1 MRDKMRKYLLLGIAM
16 ACHAVPALAGEA
28 PSKSYTIEQLMDS
41 DVIGGL
47 SWSPDDKK
55 LIFTSNRTGIANIY
69 EMPSGGGKAT
79 ALTNSVK
86 ETVNAIGYFPA
97 DARILFSSD
106 QGGNELAHIYVR
118 EPGGTTHDVTPG
130 AKHVARFVEWAQDG
144 KSFFVQT
151 NERDPRYF
159 DLYEIQADGY
169 AKTLLFENDKA
180 YQVRAVSPDR
190 RYVGLSRIVDNATK
204 HCYVYDRNAAKLIQL
219 TAEGKPVACEPQV
232 FAGTRAGTGAQLF
245 YTTDDGGEFA
255 FLVRQDL
262 STGDRVT
269 VFKPEWDVEGANL
282 SRDGGT
288 LIVSVNADARSRPYL
303 FDAATFKPRPFAD
316 PMPGASVGLLLAN
329 HATKALVSAS
339 NGATPGEILLL
350 DLASG
355 QRTPLLNA
363 RAPGVAPGDL
373 VAGEVV
379 RFRSYDG
386 VTVPG
391 ILYVPKGAKK
401 GDALPAVIHVHGG
414 PGDESRIGY
423 RPLQQFLANHGYVVF
438 EINNRGSSGSG
449 RTFYH
454 LDDRKHGDADL
465 DDVVA
470 AKKMLAATGYVD
482 PAKVVI
488 QGQSY
493 GGYMTLAGLAFRPDA
508 FAAGVDI
515 YGVSNWPRLLANTPS
530 WWEDLRRLLFTEVG
544 DPAKDAEYLRKIS
557 PVFHAENIKKP
568 LLVLQGANDPRVLP
582 VESEDIVARVK
593 ANGVPVDYVV
603 FNDEG
608 HGFRKKANQIT
619 AYRKILDFLDTHVKR
634 AAAKAPPA
642 EQASISPLGDFPI
655 GQ

>member
-1 MRDKMRKYLLLGIAM
+1 MRQYLLLGIAM
-16 ACHAVPALAGEA
+16 ACHAAPAAAGEA

-118 EPGGTTHDVTPG
+118 ELDGSTHDVTPG
-130 AKHVARFVEWAQDG
+130 TKHVARFVEWAQDG

-204 HCYVYDRNAAKLIQL
+204 HCYVYDRIAAKLIQL
-219 TAEGKPVACEPQV
+219 TAEGKPVACEPQT
-232 FAGTRAGTGAQLF
+232 FAATSADGGAQLF

-262 STGDRVT
+262 NTGDRVT
-269 VFKPEWDVEGANL
+269 VFKPAWDVEGANL
-282 SRDGGT
+282 SRDGKT
-288 LIVSVNADARSRPYL
+288 LIVSVNEDARSRPYL
-303 FDAATFKPRPFAD
+303 FDAATFKPQPFAD

-329 HATKALVSAS
+329 RANKALVSAS

-355 QRTPLLNA
+355 RRTPLLNA
-363 RAPGVAPGDL
+363 RAPGVAPDDL

-438 EINNRGSSGSG
+438 EINNRGSNGSG

-470 AKKMLAATGYVD
+470 AKKMLADTGYVD

-544 DPAKDAEYLRKIS
+544 DPVKDAEYLRKIS

-603 FNDEG
+603 FPDEG

-619 AYRKILDFLDTHVKR
+619 AYRKILEFLDTHVKQ
-634 AAAKAPPA
+634 APAKAAPA
-642 EQASISPLGDFPI
+642 GQAAISPLGDFPI

>member
-1 MRDKMRKYLLLGIAM
+1 MKMRKGLLLAIGLLG
-16 ACHAVPALAGEA
+16 PAAPVLAGEA
-28 PSKSYTIEQLMDS
+28 PPRSYTIEQLMDS

-69 EMPSGGGKAT
+69 EMPSGGGEAT

-86 ETVNAIGYFPA
+86 ETVSAIGYFPA
-97 DARILFSSD
+97 DERILFSSD

-118 EPGGTTHDVTPG
+118 EPDGTTRDVTPG
-130 AKHVARFVEWAQDG
+130 ARHVARFVEWAQDG

-151 NERDPRYF
+151 NERDPRFF

-169 AKTLLFENDKA
+169 AKTLLFQNDKA

-204 HCYVYDRNAAKLIQL
+204 HCYVYDRTAAKLIQL
-219 TAEGKPVACEPQV
+219 TTEGKPVACEPQT
-232 FAGTRAGTGAQLF
+232 FADTGAQLF

-262 STGDRVT
+262 TTGKRVT
-269 VFKPEWDVEGANL
+269 AFKPDWDVQGANL
-282 SRDGGT
+282 SRDGRT
-288 LIVSVNADARSRPYL
+288 LVVSVNEDARSRPYL
-303 FDAATFKPRPFAD
+303 FDAATFKPQSLAD
-316 PMPGASVGLLLAN
+316 PVPGASSGLLLAN
-329 HATKALVSAS
+329 HAKKALVTAS

-350 DLASG
+350 DLATG
-355 QRTPLLNA
+355 KRTPLLNA
-363 RAPGVAPGDL
+363 RAPGVAPDDL

-379 RFRSYDG
+379 RFRSWDG

-414 PGDESRIGY
+414 PGDESKIGY
-423 RPLQQFLANHGYVVF
+423 RPLQQYLANHGYVVF

-470 AKKMLAATGYVD
+470 AKKMLADTGFVD

-544 DPAKDAEYLRKIS
+544 DPEKDADYLRKIS
-557 PVFHAENIKKP
+557 PVFHADNIKKP

-603 FNDEG
+603 FADEG
-608 HGFRKKANQIT
+608 HGFRKKANQIV
-619 AYRKILDFLDTHVKR
+619 AYRKILEFLDTHVKR
-634 AAAKAPPA
+634 VPAGTAKAEPA
-642 EQASISPLGDFPI
+642 VVSPLGDFPN
-655 GQ
+655 GR

>member
-1 MRDKMRKYLLLGIAM
+1 MKRIYWFTVLVTFLSGE
-16 ACHAVPALAGEA
+16 PALA
-28 PSKSYTIEQLMDS
+28 SDRTRYTIEQLMDADS
-41 DVIGGL
+41 IAGL
-47 SWSPDDKK
+47 SWSPDDSKI
-55 LIFTSNRTGIANIY
+55 IFTSNRSGIANIY
-69 EMPSGGGKAT
+69 EMPSRGGMASP
-79 ALTNSVK
+79 LTSSVT
-86 ETVNAIGYFPA
+86 ETVRAIGYFPT
-97 DARILFSSD
+97 DERILFSSD
-106 QGGNELAHIYVR
+106 KGGNELAHIYVR
-118 EPGGTTHDVTPG
+118 ERDGTTRDVTPG
-130 AKHVARFVEWAQDG
+130 AKHVARFVEWSQDG
-144 KSFFVQT
+144 ESFFVQT
-151 NERDPRYF
+151 NERDPRFF

-169 AKTLLFENDKA
+169 AKTKLFENDKA
-180 YQVRAVSPDR
+180 YQVRAISPDR
-190 RYVGLSRIVDNATK
+190 RFVGLSRIVDNATR
-204 HCYVYDRNAAKLIQL
+204 HCYVYDRTAARLIQL
-219 TAEGKPVACEPQV
+219 TTEGKPVACEPQT
-232 FAGTRAGTGAQLF
+232 FTDKGAQLF

-262 STGDRVT
+262 TTGKRVT

-282 SRDGGT
+282 SRDGRT
-288 LIVSVNADARSRPYL
+288 LVVSVNEDARSRPYL
-303 FDAATFKPRPFAD
+303 LDAATFEPQRLSD
-316 PMPGASVGLLLAN
+316 PMPGASSELLLAN
-329 HATKALVSAS
+329 RMKKALVSAS
-339 NGATPGEILLL
+339 NGATPGDVQLL
-350 DLASG
+350 DLATG
-355 QRTPLLNA
+355 KRTPLLNA
-363 RAPGVAPGDL
+363 RAPGVAPDDL

-379 RFRSYDG
+379 RFKSYDG

-423 RPLQQFLANHGYVVF
+423 RPLQQYLANHGYVVF

-470 AKKMLAATGYVD
+470 AKEMLAATGFVD

-530 WWEDLRRLLFTEVG
+530 WWEDLRRLLFTEIG
-544 DPAKDAEYLRKIS
+544 DPEKDADYLRKIS
-557 PVFHAENIKKP
+557 PVFHAENIRKP

-582 VESEDIVARVK
+582 IESEDIVAKVK

-603 FNDEG
+603 FPDEG
-608 HGFRKKANQIT
+608 HGFRKKANQIV
-619 AYRKILDFLDTHVKR
+619 AYRKILEFLDAHVKR
-634 AAAKAPPA
+634 TPAKAVKA
-642 EQASISPLGDFPI
+642 ETATVSPLGDFPN

>member
-1 MRDKMRKYLLLGIAM
+1 MHRHLLLAAGLFGLA
-16 ACHAVPALAGEA
+16 APAFADEA
-28 PSKSYTIEQLMDS
+28 KPARYTIEQLMDS
-41 DVIGGL
+41 DSIGGL
-47 SWSPDDKK
+47 SWSPDDSK
-55 LIFTSNRTGIANIY
+55 LVFTSNRTGIANIY
-69 EMPSGGGKAT
+69 VMPSGGGKAT

-86 ETVNAIGYFPA
+86 ETVSAIGYFPH
-97 DARILFSSD
+97 DERILFSSD

-118 EPGGTTHDVTPG
+118 ELDGTTRDVTPG
-130 AKHVARFVEWAQDG
+130 ARHVARFVDWAHDG

-151 NERDPRYF
+151 NERDPRFF
-159 DLYEIQADGY
+159 DLYEIAVDGY
-169 AKTLLFENDKA
+169 AKTRLFENDKA

-204 HCYVYDRNAAKLIQL
+204 HCYVYDRTEAKLIQL
-219 TAEGKPVACEPQV
+219 TPEGKPVACEPQT
-232 FAGTRAGTGAQLF
+232 FADRGAKLF

-255 FLVRQDL
+255 FLVQQDL
-262 STGDRVT
+262 ATGVRRA
-269 VFKPEWDVEGANL
+269 VFKPEWDVQGANL
-282 SRDGGT
+282 SRDGKT
-288 LIVSVNADARSRPYL
+288 LIVSVNEDARSRPYL
-303 FDAATFKPRPFAD
+303 FDAISFRPQRLTD

-329 HATKALVSAS
+329 HAKRALISAS

-355 QRTPLLNA
+355 KRTPLLNA
-363 RAPGVAPGDL
+363 RAPGVAPDDL
-373 VAGEVV
+373 VRGEVV

-401 GDALPAVIHVHGG
+401 GDSLPAVIHVHGG

-423 RPLQQFLANHGYVVF
+423 RPLQQYLANHGYVVF

-470 AKKMLAATGYVD
+470 AKGMLAGTGLVD

-544 DPAKDAEYLRKIS
+544 DPEKDADYLRKIS
-557 PVFHAENIKKP
+557 PVFHAERIRKP

-582 VESEDIVARVK
+582 IESEDIVAKVK
-593 ANGVPVDYVV
+593 ANGVPVDYIV
-603 FNDEG
+603 FPDEG

-619 AYRKILDFLDTHVKR
+619 AYRAILDFLDKHVKDMR
-634 AAAKAPPA
+634 SAPAAPA
-642 EQASISPLGDFPI
+642 TAEVSPLGDFPN

>member
-1 MRDKMRKYLLLGIAM
+1 MRTYLLLGIAM
-16 ACHAVPALAGEA
+16 ACHTAPVIAGEK
-28 PSKSYTIEQLMDS
+28 PPKSYTIEQLMDS

-47 SWSPDDKK
+47 SWSPDDTK

-69 EMPSGGGKAT
+69 EMPSRGGTAT
-79 ALTNSVK
+79 PLTNSVK
-86 ETVNAIGYFPA
+86 ETVNAIGYFPN
-97 DARILFSSD
+97 DERILFSSD

-118 EPGGTTHDVTPG
+118 ELDGTARDVTPG

-151 NERDPRYF
+151 NERDPRFF

-169 AKTLLFENDKA
+169 AKAILFENDKA

-204 HCYVYDRNAAKLIQL
+204 HCYVYDRTEAKLIQL
-219 TAEGKPVACEPQV
+219 TAEGKRVACEPQT
-232 FAGTRAGTGAQLF
+232 FADTRADRGAQLF

-255 FLVRQDL
+255 FLARQDL
-262 STGDRVT
+262 ATGDRVT

-282 SRDGGT
+282 SRDGQT
-288 LIVSVNADARSRPYL
+288 LIVSVNEDARSRPHL
-303 FDAATFKPRPFAD
+303 FDAATFEPRRFTD

-329 HATKALVSAS
+329 HAKRALVSAS

-355 QRTPLLNA
+355 KHTPLLNA

-379 RFRSYDG
+379 RFKSYDG

-391 ILYVPKGAKK
+391 ILYMPKGAKK
-401 GDALPAVIHVHGG
+401 GDGLPAVIHVHGG

-423 RPLQQFLANHGYVVF
+423 RPLQQYLANHGYVVF
-438 EINNRGSSGSG
+438 EINNRGSNGSG

-454 LDDRKHGDADL
+454 LDDRRHGDADL

-470 AKKMLAATGYVD
+470 AKTMLAETGVVD

-493 GGYMTLAGLAFRPDA
+493 GGYMTLAGLAFRPDT

-544 DPAKDAEYLRKIS
+544 DPEKDAEYLRKIS
-557 PVFHAENIKKP
+557 PVFHAENIKRP

-593 ANGVPVDYVV
+593 ANGIPVDYVV
-603 FNDEG
+603 FPDEG
-608 HGFRKKANQIT
+608 HGFRKKANQIV
-619 AYRKILDFLDTHVKR
+619 AYRTILEFLDKHVKGAPAR
-634 AAAKAPPA
+634 PAPEKTAKV
-642 EQASISPLGDFPI
+642 SPLGDFPI

>member
-1 MRDKMRKYLLLGIAM
+1 MNRTYWLALLLTS
-16 ACHAVPALAGEA
+16 A
-28 PSKSYTIEQLMDS
+28 PFASAQATDRTSYTIEQLMDADS
-41 DVIGGL
+41 IAGL
-47 SWSPDDKK
+47 SWSPDDSRI
-55 LIFTSNRTGIANIY
+55 IFTSNRTGIANIY
-69 EMPSGGGKAT
+69 EMPSGGGAPT
-79 ALTNSVK
+79 PLTNSVK
-86 ETVNAIGYFPA
+86 ETVNSIGYFPN
-97 DARILFSSD
+97 DERILFSSD

-118 EPGGTTHDVTPG
+118 ERDGTTRDVTPG

-151 NERDPRYF
+151 NERDPRFF

-169 AKTLLFENDKA
+169 AKTKLFENDKA

-190 RYVGLSRIVDNATK
+190 RYIGLSRIVDNATK
-204 HCYVYDRNAAKLIQL
+204 HCYVYDRSAAKLIQL
-219 TAEGKPVACEPQV
+219 TAEHKPVACEPQV
-232 FAGTRAGTGAQLF
+232 FADADAGGAQLF

-262 STGDRVT
+262 ATGKRVT
-269 VFKPEWDVEGANL
+269 VFKPDWDVEGASL

-288 LIVSVNADARSRPYL
+288 LLVSVNADARSRPYL
-303 FDAATFKPRPFAD
+303 LDAATFEPQPLAD
-316 PMPGASVGLLLAN
+316 PMPGASSGLVLAN
-329 HATKALVSAS
+329 QQRKALVGAS

-350 DLASG
+350 DLATG
-355 QRTPLLNA
+355 KRTPLLNA

-379 RFRSYDG
+379 RFKSWDG
-386 VTVPG
+386 VMVPG
-391 ILYVPKGAKK
+391 ILYVPKGAKR

-423 RPLQQFLANHGYVVF
+423 RPLQQYLANQGYVVF

-470 AKKMLAATGYVD
+470 AKSMLAATGFVD
-482 PAKVVI
+482 PAKVAI

-530 WWEDLRRLLFTEVG
+530 WWEDLRRLLFTEIG
-544 DPAKDAEYLRKIS
+544 DPEKDAEYLRRIS
-557 PVFHAENIKKP
+557 PVFHAANIIKP

-582 VESEDIVARVK
+582 VESEDIVAKVK

-603 FNDEG
+603 FPDEG
-608 HGFRKKANQIT
+608 HGFRKKANQIV
-619 AYRKILDFLDTHVKR
+619 AYRKVVEFLDRYVKG
-634 AAAKAPPA
+634 APAKAVAADTPTTV
-642 EQASISPLGDFPI
+642 SPLGDFPN
-655 GQ
+655 GR

>member
-1 MRDKMRKYLLLGIAM
+1 MRKFLVLSAAIA
-16 ACHAVPALAGEA
+16 CLPVPGWAGETS
-28 PSKSYTIEQLMDS
+28 PKRYTIEQLMAS
-41 DVIGGL
+41 DDIGGL
-47 SWSPDDKK
+47 SWSPDDRK

-69 EMPSGGGKAT
+69 EMPSVGGA
-79 ALTNSVK
+79 ARPLTRSVK
-86 ETVNAIGYFPA
+86 ETVRAIGYFPN
-97 DARILFSSD
+97 DERILFSSD

-118 EPGGTTHDVTPG
+118 ELDGTVRDVTPG
-130 AKHVARFVEWAQDG
+130 TRHVARFVEWARDG
-144 KSFFVQT
+144 ESFFVQT
-151 NERDPRYF
+151 NERDPRFF
-159 DLYEIQADGY
+159 DLYEIKADGY
-169 AKTLLFENDKA
+169 AKTLLFQNDKA

-190 RYVGLSRIVDNATK
+190 RYVGLSRILDNATR
-204 HCYVYDRNAAKLIQL
+204 HCYVYDRTAAKLIQL
-219 TAEGKPVACEPQV
+219 TAEGTPVSCEPQV
-232 FAGTRAGTGAQLF
+232 FADQGAQLF

-255 FLVRQDL
+255 FLVRRDL
-262 STGDRVT
+262 ATGERIT
-269 VFKPEWDVEGANL
+269 IFKPDWDVEGAYL
-282 SRDGGT
+282 SRDGAT
-288 LIVSVNADARSRPYL
+288 LVVSVNEDARSRPYL
-303 FDAATFKPRPFAD
+303 FDARSFKMRPLAE
-316 PMPGASVGLLLAN
+316 PMPGASSGLLLAN
-329 HATKALVSAS
+329 HAKKALVSAS

-350 DLASG
+350 DLATG

-363 RAPGVAPGDL
+363 RAPGVAPDDL

-379 RFRSYDG
+379 RFKSYDG
-386 VTVPG
+386 VSVPG
-391 ILYVPKGAKK
+391 ILYLPKGTRK

-423 RPLQQFLANHGYVVF
+423 RPLQQYLVNHGYVVF

-454 LDDRKHGDADL
+454 LDDRRHGDADL

-470 AKKMLAATGYVD
+470 AKAMLADTGFVD
-482 PAKVVI
+482 PEKVVI

-557 PVFHAENIKKP
+557 PVFHASNIKKP

-593 ANGVPVDYVV
+593 ANGVPVEYVI
-603 FNDEG
+603 FPDEG
-608 HGFRKKANQIT
+608 HGFRKKANQIA
-619 AYRKILDFLDTHVKR
+619 AYRKILDFLDTHVRGGSRKD
-634 AAAKAPPA
+634 AGA
-642 EQASISPLGDFPI
+642 EASHVSPLGDFPI
-655 GQ
+655 GK

>member
-1 MRDKMRKYLLLGIAM
+1 MRKFLVLSAAIA
-16 ACHAVPALAGEA
+16 CLPVPGWAGETS
-28 PSKSYTIEQLMDS
+28 PKRYTIEQLMAS
-41 DVIGGL
+41 DDIGGL
-47 SWSPDDKK
+47 SWSPDDRK

-69 EMPSGGGKAT
+69 EMPSVGGA
-79 ALTNSVK
+79 ARPLTRSVK
-86 ETVNAIGYFPA
+86 ETVRAIGYFPN
-97 DARILFSSD
+97 DERILFSSD

-118 EPGGTTHDVTPG
+118 ELDGTVRDVTPG
-130 AKHVARFVEWAQDG
+130 TRHVARFVEWARDG
-144 KSFFVQT
+144 ESFFVQT
-151 NERDPRYF
+151 NERDPRFF
-159 DLYEIQADGY
+159 DLYEIKADGY
-169 AKTLLFENDKA
+169 AKTLLFQNDKA

-190 RYVGLSRIVDNATK
+190 RYVGLSRILDNATR
-204 HCYVYDRNAAKLIQL
+204 HCYVYDRTAAKLIQL
-219 TAEGKPVACEPQV
+219 TAEGTPVSCEPQV
-232 FAGTRAGTGAQLF
+232 FADQGAQLF

-255 FLVRQDL
+255 FLVRRDL
-262 STGDRVT
+262 ATGERIT
-269 VFKPEWDVEGANL
+269 IFKPDWDVEGAYL
-282 SRDGGT
+282 SRDGAT
-288 LIVSVNADARSRPYL
+288 LVVSVNEDARSRPYL
-303 FDAATFKPRPFAD
+303 FDARSFKMRPLAE
-316 PMPGASVGLLLAN
+316 PMPGASSGLLLAN
-329 HATKALVSAS
+329 HAKKALVSAS

-350 DLASG
+350 DLATG

-363 RAPGVAPGDL
+363 RAPGVAPDDL

-379 RFRSYDG
+379 RFKSYDG
-386 VTVPG
+386 VSVPG
-391 ILYVPKGAKK
+391 ILYVPKGTRK

-423 RPLQQFLANHGYVVF
+423 RPLQQYLVNHGYVVF

-454 LDDRKHGDADL
+454 LDDRRHGDADL

-470 AKKMLAATGYVD
+470 AKAMLADTGFVD
-482 PAKVVI
+482 PEKVVI

-557 PVFHAENIKKP
+557 PVFHASNIKKP

-593 ANGVPVDYVV
+593 ANGVPVEYVI
-603 FNDEG
+603 FPDEG
-608 HGFRKKANQIT
+608 HGFRKKANQIA
-619 AYRKILDFLDTHVKR
+619 AYRKILDFLDTHVRGGSRKD
-634 AAAKAPPA
+634 AGA
-642 EQASISPLGDFPI
+642 EASHVSPLGDFPI
-655 GQ
+655 GK

>member
-1 MRDKMRKYLLLGIAM
+1 MNRTYWL
-16 ACHAVPALAGEA
+16 ALFLTSMPFASA
-28 PSKSYTIEQLMDS
+28 QATDRTSYTIEQLMNADS
-41 DVIGGL
+41 IAGL
-47 SWSPDDKK
+47 SWSPDDSKI
-55 LIFTSNRTGIANIY
+55 IFTSNRTGIANIY
-69 EMPSGGGKAT
+69 EMPSGGGT
-79 ALTNSVK
+79 PTPLTNSVK
-86 ETVNAIGYFPA
+86 ETVNSIGYFPN
-97 DARILFSSD
+97 DERILFSSD

-118 EPGGTTHDVTPG
+118 ERDGTTRDVTPG
-130 AKHVARFVEWAQDG
+130 VKHVARFVEWAQDG

-151 NERDPRYF
+151 NERDPRFF
-159 DLYEIQADGY
+159 DLYEILADGY
-169 AKTLLFENDKA
+169 AKTMLFENDKA

-204 HCYVYDRNAAKLIQL
+204 HCYVYDRTAAKLIQL

-232 FAGTRAGTGAQLF
+232 FAGADAGGAQLF

-262 STGDRVT
+262 ATGKRVT
-269 VFKPEWDVEGANL
+269 VFKPEWDIEGASL

-288 LIVSVNADARSRPYL
+288 LLVSVNEDARSRPYL
-303 FDAATFKPRPFAD
+303 LDAATFEPQPLAD
-316 PMPGASVGLLLAN
+316 PMPGASSGMVLAN
-329 HATKALVSAS
+329 QQRKALVSAS

-350 DLASG
+350 DLATG
-355 QRTPLLNA
+355 KRTPLLNA
-363 RAPGVAPGDL
+363 RAPGVASGDL

-379 RFRSYDG
+379 RFKSWDG
-386 VTVPG
+386 VMVPG
-391 ILYVPKGAKK
+391 ILYVPKGAKR

-423 RPLQQFLANHGYVVF
+423 RPLQQYLANQGYVVF

-470 AKKMLAATGYVD
+470 AKSMLAATGFVD
-482 PAKVVI
+482 PAKIAI

-530 WWEDLRRLLFTEVG
+530 WWEDLRRLLFTEIG
-544 DPAKDAEYLRKIS
+544 DPEKDAEYLRKIS
-557 PVFHAENIKKP
+557 PVFHAANIIKP

-582 VESEDIVARVK
+582 IESEDIVAKVK

-603 FNDEG
+603 FPDEG
-608 HGFRKKANQIT
+608 HGFRKKANQIV
-619 AYRKILDFLDTHVKR
+619 AYRKIVEFLDTYVKG
-634 AAAKAPPA
+634 APAKAVAADTPTTV
-642 EQASISPLGDFPI
+642 SPLGDFPI
-655 GQ
+655 GR